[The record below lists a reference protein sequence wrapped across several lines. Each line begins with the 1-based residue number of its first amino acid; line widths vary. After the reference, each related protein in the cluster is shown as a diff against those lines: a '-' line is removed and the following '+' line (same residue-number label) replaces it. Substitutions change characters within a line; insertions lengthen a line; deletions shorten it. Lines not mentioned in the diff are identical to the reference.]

1 MKHLEKEWFYYQSTS
16 AYGKNYPMYHCDF
29 STEELFAVTDLLITD
44 YSSVVYDYLIYQKSF
59 LLYAP
64 DLEEY
69 KQQRGFYL
77 EYESLPAPVI
87 TSSDA
92 LEAAMRSRPGCR
104 MPLIW

>member
-1 MKHLEKEWFYYQSTS
+1 M
-16 AYGKNYPMYHCDF
+16 
-29 STEELFAVTDLLITD
+29 LL
-44 YSSVVYDYLIYQKSF
+44 YDYLIYQKSF

-92 LEAAMRSRPGCR
+92 LEAAMREQAWLPYSSDLVKCYQEYMGACDGHATDKI
-104 MPLIW
+104 LKKLSLYS